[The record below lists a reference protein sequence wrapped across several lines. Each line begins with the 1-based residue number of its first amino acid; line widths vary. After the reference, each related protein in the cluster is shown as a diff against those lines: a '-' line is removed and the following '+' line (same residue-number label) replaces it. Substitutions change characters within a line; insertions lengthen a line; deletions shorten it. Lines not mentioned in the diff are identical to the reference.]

1 MRWSTRSA
9 CATSTCRS
17 RRRRSGARGK
27 LPERGLLGRF
37 YAVGNV
43 DPRVL
48 GARPAVPLGLDPAP
62 VVEAARRHAA
72 AFGHHLERPG
82 ERVAASRA
90 ELHAQPAAAFVGAV
104 LVGLEL
110 ALQELEV
117 FLLHVDADAERA
129 AGAALAEG
137 AVAHADADRRAGHAI
152 AHRAA
157 KAAAVVDAHRRS
169 MTTFSR
175 LARRRAPGRR
185 GACRFPA
192 ARARARCRPTRWSR
206 ATRRL

>member
-1 MRWSTRSA
+1 MGPRLRGDDSSA
-9 CATSTCRS
+9 LHSFMG
-17 RRRRSGARGK
+17 RRQRRF
-27 LPERGLLGRF
+27 LERLD
-37 YAVGNV
+37 AVGNL

-48 GARPAVPLGLDPAP
+48 GARPAVPHGLDPAP

-82 ERVAASRA
+82 ERVAAARA

-104 LVGLEL
+104 LVGPEL
-110 ALQELEV
+110 ALQEPEV
-117 FLLHVDADAERA
+117 LLLHVDADAERA

-157 KAAAVVDAHRRS
+157 KAAAFVDAHRAKYDY
-169 MTTFSR
+169 F
-175 LARRRAPGRR
+175 
-185 GACRFPA
+185 FA
-192 ARARARCRPTRWSR
+192 ARATTRTW
-206 ATRRL
+206 